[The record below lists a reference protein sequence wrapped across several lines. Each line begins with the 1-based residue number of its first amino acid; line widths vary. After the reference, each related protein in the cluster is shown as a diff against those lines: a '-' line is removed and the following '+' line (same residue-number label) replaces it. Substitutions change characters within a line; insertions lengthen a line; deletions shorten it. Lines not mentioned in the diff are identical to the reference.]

1 MNSPRHLPLK
11 GCGKVVQAAC
21 GGTQVAILNGQFTQ
35 SNRKNNKSGRFVSEK
50 FPLHCLACRIKNAFS
65 SLSLEQSLHTWP
77 LGGIAQHSFG
87 CLASSWF
94 LSCLACL
101 FVYLF
106 DVVADCD

>member
-65 SLSLEQSLHTWP
+65 NLSLQFESRAVAPHVASRWHRS
-77 LGGIAQHSFG
+77 AQFWMSGFQFVPIMSG
-87 CLASSWF
+87 
-94 LSCLACL
+94 L
-101 FVYLF
+101 FVRLPF
-106 DVVADCD
+106 

>member
-65 SLSLEQSLHTWP
+65 NLSLQFESRAVAPHV
-77 LGGIAQHSFG
+77 
-87 CLASSWF
+87 ASRWHRSSVW
-94 LSCLACL
+94 
-101 FVYLF
+101 
-106 DVVADCD
+106 DV

>member
-77 LGGIAQHSFG
+77 LGSIAQQFWMSGFQFVPIMSG
-87 CLASSWF
+87 
-94 LSCLACL
+94 L
-101 FVYLF
+101 FVHLPF
-106 DVVADCD
+106 